1 VPSSSDPSPPP
12 ATGLEVR
19 PFRALTYRRRDPE
32 HLARVSSP
40 AYDLVTAAGRE
51 SLAAADPH
59 NIVRLILP
67 RVEPPP
73 GQERPGGGAPPTGTA
88 AGTGGSGG
96 PAGGTDGFADPARS
110 AAAAA
115 AELQRWEAEGVLE
128 RDLEPALWLY
138 ELRPAGGTA
147 VTRGWLGAVALPTGG
162 SRAVLPHEDTFPLAV
177 EGRRALLD
185 ATRTDLEPIVLA
197 HDPDEEVAALA
208 DDVATGSPDL
218 EVTDADGVRHLLW
231 RVGDPLL
238 VDRVRAAL
246 QRTGAVIA
254 DGHHRFAAAQAHARQ
269 RPGAPGADAVLALV
283 TPMGPGGLR
292 VEAIHRV
299 VPDLTLDRAVSAASA
314 GFQVDPFPLPSAAWG
329 ASSEPDPA
337 LVEALDGWVHGA
349 EGPAWLLT
357 DGRSAAVLHRP
368 TAEVVA
374 AVPREAPDA
383 WRGLDVVLAHA
394 GLFEHLWERPDD
406 PGSILVAHDVRQAL
420 QLARARDG
428 VAVLLRAPSPADVA
442 AVARAG
448 ARMPRKSTLFV
459 PKPRTGLILRPLED

>member
-1 VPSSSDPSPPP
+1 VPSSSDPSPPA

-40 AYDLVTAAGRE
+40 AYDLVTTAGRE

-67 RVEPPP
+67 RVDPPP
-73 GQERPGGGAPPTGTA
+73 ARVGDAAETAPETGASGTA
-88 AGTGGSGG
+88 G
-96 PAGGTDGFADPARS
+96 PAGGSDGFADPARS

-115 AELQRWEAEGVLE
+115 AELRRWEAEGVLE
-128 RDLEPALWLY
+128 RDPEPALWLY
-138 ELRPAGGTA
+138 ELRPAGGA
-147 VTRGWLGAVALPTGG
+147 AATRGWLGAVALPAAG
-162 SRAVLPHEDTFPLAV
+162 SRAVLPHEDTYPVAV

-197 HDPDEEVAALA
+197 HDPDEEVTALA
-208 DDVATGSPDL
+208 GTVAAGPPDL

-231 RVGDPLL
+231 RVGDPSLL
-238 VDRVRAAL
+238 ARVRAAL
-246 QRTGAVIA
+246 RRTGAVIA

-299 VPDLTLDRAVSAASA
+299 VPDLDLDRAVAAAAA
-314 GFQVDPFPLPSAAWG
+314 GFQVEPFPLPLAAAPAG
-329 ASSEPDPA
+329 TEPDPA
-337 LVEALDGWVHGA
+337 LVEALDGWVHGTD
-349 EGPAWLLT
+349 GPAWLLT

-368 TAEVVA
+368 AAEVVA

-383 WRGLDVVLAHA
+383 WRGLDVVLAHS
-394 GLFEHLWERPDD
+394 GLFEHLWGRADD
-406 PGSILVAHDVRQAL
+406 PGSILVAHDVPQAL
-420 QLARARDG
+420 QLAAARDG

-459 PKPRTGLILRPLED
+459 PKPRTGLVLRPLED